1 MVMIATLGEALLR
14 LSAPFGERLEDARSL
29 DLHVGGSEANVA
41 FALAQIGLASSWTSV
56 LPRNPL
62 GRKVASTL
70 ASGGV
75 DLATVVWQDGGRVG
89 TYFIELGSHP
99 RRTDVVYD
107 RTGSAMSLATADL
120 FDWDQICQ
128 ARLLHLSGITTALS
142 PGCAQVVERAIVEAK
157 SHGCRVSFDVNY
169 RQRLWPPADAA
180 ASLRGIA
187 PGLEVVICTL
197 EDARDLFGITG
208 SPEDC
213 VRAFAKLLHVPTTV
227 LTCGADGAVALQG
240 EELLRRPG
248 FTVTA
253 VDRIGAGDAFT
264 AGFLSGFLEGSAA
277 KGLEQG
283 LLMSAL
289 KMTLHGDLFRFSHDE
304 VEAFRQS
311 VKPSDSG
318 REVRR

>member
-29 DLHVGGSEANVA
+29 DLHIGGSEANVA

-75 DLATVVWQDGGRVG
+75 DLATVVWQDGGRLG

-107 RTGSAMSLATADL
+107 RIGSAMSLATPDL

-142 PGCAQVVERAIVEAK
+142 PGCAQVVDAY
-157 SHGCRVSFDVNY
+157 GRVY
-169 RQRLWPPADAA
+169 TR
-180 ASLRGIA
+180 
-187 PGLEVVICTL
+187 C
-197 EDARDLFGITG
+197 
-208 SPEDC
+208 
-213 VRAFAKLLHVPTTV
+213 
-227 LTCGADGAVALQG
+227 
-240 EELLRRPG
+240 
-248 FTVTA
+248 
-253 VDRIGAGDAFT
+253 
-264 AGFLSGFLEGSAA
+264 
-277 KGLEQG
+277 
-283 LLMSAL
+283 
-289 KMTLHGDLFRFSHDE
+289 
-304 VEAFRQS
+304 
-311 VKPSDSG
+311 
-318 REVRR
+318 